1 VRAVVFAG
9 SGRVALDDIPAPVVL
24 DPSDAVVR
32 VSLSAICGSDLHLL
46 DGKTPGMREGGVIG
60 HEFVGEV
67 VEAGEG
73 VTGQPIGTRV
83 LGSFLIAC
91 GKCRACLGGRYNH
104 CSERRAL
111 GLGALTGDLD
121 GAQAEFV
128 RVPNADLNLHQLTG
142 PLDSLSDEAALFCGD
157 VFATGMYAAH
167 LADVAEGA
175 TVAVIG
181 GGPIGLLTALALRGR
196 GARALVLDTDE
207 SRVAFGQKIG
217 VESFLVGDD
226 AAAIVREVNGGSA
239 ADVAVDAVGAVP
251 VFKTAMR
258 CVREGGR
265 VVVIG
270 VYGAERAELSMG
282 RAWIS
287 GIDIRFSG
295 MANVQAHWNEAL
307 GLVAAGTVDPTTIIT
322 DRLPLSDAVHGYDMF
337 AAREAMKVVLDP
349 TL

>member
-9 SGRVALDDIPAPVVL
+9 SGRVAVDDVPAPVVQ

-67 VEAGEG
+67 VDAGAEVG
-73 VTGQPIGTRV
+73 GHTVGGRV

-91 GKCRACLGGRYNH
+91 GRCRACVAGRYNH

-128 RVPNADLNLHQLTG
+128 RVPNADLNLHPLAG
-142 PLDSLSDEAALFCGD
+142 PLEGISDEGALFCGD

-167 LADVAEGA
+167 LAEVSEGA

-181 GGPIGLLTALALRGR
+181 GGPIGLLTALALRGS

-207 SRVAFGQKIG
+207 NRVAFAQKIG
-217 VESFLVGDD
+217 VEGFLVTDD
-226 AAAIVREVNGGSA
+226 AAAVVREANDGQA
-239 ADVAVDAVGAVP
+239 ADVAIDAVGAVP

-270 VYGAERAELSMG
+270 VYGLERAELSMG

-295 MANVQAHWNEAL
+295 MANVQAHWDEAL
-307 GLVAAGTVDPTTIIT
+307 GLVANGTVDPTAIIT

-337 AAREAMKVVLDP
+337 VAREAMKVVLDP
-349 TL
+349 AR